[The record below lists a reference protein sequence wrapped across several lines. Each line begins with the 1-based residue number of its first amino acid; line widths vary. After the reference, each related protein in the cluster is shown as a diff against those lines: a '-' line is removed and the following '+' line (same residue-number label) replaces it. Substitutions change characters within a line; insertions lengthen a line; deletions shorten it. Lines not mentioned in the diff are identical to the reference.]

1 MGVTMLIVLKI
12 VFKNYIKYRAW
23 SQVADASS
31 FVHAT
36 VSSVNLGKLCSDQ
49 NNMFSLMGFLKHWWP
64 WATGWLTLQP
74 SLFPTQTSNIC
85 LLFNPFSELGDACV
99 DTRLV
104 PTSAAL
110 SPAHNARLEPLPA
123 LFEAREGASRVTLVI
138 MVGGEWLL
146 DCIWMRSAHINKL
159 FFSPCL

>member
-49 NNMFSLMGFLKHWWP
+49 NNMFSLMIFLKHWWP
-64 WATGWLTLQP
+64 WATGWVNSATQP
-74 SLFPTQTSNIC
+74 VPHTNIKY
-85 LLFNPFSELGDACV
+85 
-99 DTRLV
+99 
-104 PTSAAL
+104 L
-110 SPAHNARLEPLPA
+110 SP
-123 LFEAREGASRVTLVI
+123 F
-138 MVGGEWLL
+138 
-146 DCIWMRSAHINKL
+146 
-159 FFSPCL
+159 